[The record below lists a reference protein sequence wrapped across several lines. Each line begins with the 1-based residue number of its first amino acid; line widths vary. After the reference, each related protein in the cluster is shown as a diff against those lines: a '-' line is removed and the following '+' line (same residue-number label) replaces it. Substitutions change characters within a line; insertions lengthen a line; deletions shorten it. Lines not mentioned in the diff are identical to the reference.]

1 MKKYDAWKIIMTL
14 VTVIFIVAM
23 VILNVWA
30 ITAEKN
36 SRTEPAPTVE
46 IAN

>member
-30 ITAEKN
+30 ITEEKN
-36 SRTEPAPTVE
+36 SRTETAPAVE